1 MKVKASISIKKGE
14 GYIFRLHE
22 SEPEGF
28 PNKFKVNFEE
38 FNYYDGEDDQI
49 IVVEDSSIKS
59 EISKIYDDNFEAT
72 FNGDFYF
79 ELSDEKF
86 EEFIEINNSQG
97 IDYSIYLSS
106 LEEEIELYSD
116 DDWEFVE
123 NTNVELLNIE
133 ANK

>member
-1 MKVKASISIKKGE
+1 MRIKAFPFFNWNTS
-14 GYIFRLHE
+14 YIFRLYE

-133 ANK
+133 ASK